1 MNLLKLIRYL
11 ILFLLFYL
19 CYSPAQGQTALIQQE
34 QHKLSSIK
42 DSSSLVNSLNRI
54 GMLYYLKNPDSCFYY
69 GRKAKTMAVRLHY
82 LKGETAADN
91 VIASALFLKGLFR
104 ESLQLFSKVLSA
116 SKLQSDTA
124 NTTQVLMNMATVYL
138 GMQDT
143 VRAKSLSLLAIKT
156 GQKLKK
162 DSMMSMVYAN
172 YCIVNAALTHDSI
185 RYYLNK
191 SQKIATRY
199 KDQQMLIVIM
209 QLQASELFDEGRKKE
224 ALSMIQRALSDS
236 RNAGMEYFEINSLG
250 QFAAYYQDK
259 PDSVLSYYNRA
270 YQLINAKGY
279 VYLKVKVL
287 KVILAYTE
295 ISGDKDKII
304 SVHRQ
309 IETALTAENDQLK
322 KFIGDYIK
330 YNAIQDDNTLLQTK
344 NESNKTKIWLLIF
357 VCMISILLIVIIYR
371 MYQISNR
378 LNKQSREQNNQMKK
392 TLGDLEQ
399 SQADNTRMMKIAA
412 HDLRNPIGGI
422 TSVATLMLD
431 DPDRSED
438 DRMMLELIKTSGQN
452 SLELV
457 SDLLQ
462 VHSHVED
469 MKKEPIDLY
478 QMLYYCVDLMRF
490 KAEAKMQQITL
501 QAAPVTLSVNREK
514 MWRVV
519 SNLIA
524 NAIKFSPTGANI
536 LVKMTEN
543 ANHVIIQVEDHGI
556 GIPLEMKDKIF
567 DMFTEAKRQGTAGEQ
582 PFGLGLAISK
592 QIVEAHGGSIWFNSD
607 KGNGTTFYVQL
618 PVG

>member
-1 MNLLKLIRYL
+1 M
-11 ILFLLFYL
+11 
-19 CYSPAQGQTALIQQE
+19 
-34 QHKLSSIK
+34 
-42 DSSSLVNSLNRI
+42 VNSLNRL

-69 GRKAKTMAVRLHY
+69 GIKAKAIAARQHY
-82 LKGETAADN
+82 SKGETGADN

-104 ESLQLFSKVLSA
+104 ESLQLFSNVLSA
-116 SKLQSDTA
+116 SRLRSDTA
-124 NTTQVLMNMATVYL
+124 STTQVLMNMATVYL
-138 GMQDT
+138 GVQDS
-143 VRAKSLSLLAIKT
+143 VKAKTLSRLAIQT
-156 GQKLKK
+156 GEKLKK
-162 DSMMSMVYAN
+162 DSMMSMIYAN
-172 YCIVNAALTHDSI
+172 YCIVNAALTQDST

-199 KDQQMLIVIM
+199 KDMQMLIVIM
-209 QLQASELFDEGRKKE
+209 QLQADELLNEGHKQE
-224 ALSMIQRALSDS
+224 ALPMIQRALSDS
-236 RNAGMEYFEINSLG
+236 QNAGMEYFEINSLG
-250 QFAAYYQDK
+250 LYAAYYQDK

-270 YQLINAKGY
+270 YQVIQAKGY

-295 ISGDKDKII
+295 MSGNKEKII
-304 SVHRQ
+304 EVHHLM
-309 IETALTAENDQLK
+309 ETALTAENDQLK

-330 YNAIQDDNTLLQTK
+330 YNAIQDDNTLLELK
-344 NESNKTKIWLLIF
+344 NESNKTKIWLLIS
-357 VCMISILLIVIIYR
+357 VCIISILLILIIYR
-371 MYQISNR
+371 MYHISSH
-378 LNKQSREQNNQMKK
+378 LNKKSREQNSQMKK

-431 DPDRSED
+431 DPNRSDE

-462 VHSHVED
+462 VHTHVED

-501 QAAPVTLSVNREK
+501 HAAPVTLSVNREK

-536 LVKMTEN
+536 SVQMTEN
-543 ANHVIIQVEDHGI
+543 SNNVIIQVEDHGI

-582 PFGLGLAISK
+582 AFGLGLAISK

-618 PVG
+618 PLA

>member
-1 MNLLKLIRYL
+1 MAARQH
-11 ILFLLFYL
+11 
-19 CYSPAQGQTALIQQE
+19 YS
-34 QHKLSSIK
+34 
-42 DSSSLVNSLNRI
+42 
-54 GMLYYLKNPDSCFYY
+54 
-69 GRKAKTMAVRLHY
+69 
-82 LKGETAADN
+82 KGETGADN

-104 ESLQLFSKVLSA
+104 ESLQLFSEVLSA
-116 SKLQSDTA
+116 SKLRSDTA
-124 NTTQVLMNMATVYL
+124 STTQVLMNMATVYL
-138 GMQDT
+138 GIQDS
-143 VRAKSLSLLAIKT
+143 VKAKTLSRLAIQT
-156 GQKLKK
+156 GEKLKK

-172 YCIVNAALTHDSI
+172 YCIVNAALTQDSI

-199 KDQQMLIVIM
+199 KDMQMLIVIM
-209 QLQASELFDEGRKKE
+209 QLQADELLNEGRKQE
-224 ALSMIQRALSDS
+224 ALPMIQRALSDS
-236 RNAGMEYFEINSLG
+236 QNAGMEYFEINSLG
-250 QFAAYYQDK
+250 LYAAYYQDK

-270 YQLINAKGY
+270 YQVIQAKGY

-287 KVILAYTE
+287 KIILAYTE
-295 ISGDKDKII
+295 MSGNKDKII
-304 SVHRQ
+304 DVHRLM
-309 IETALTAENDQLK
+309 ETALAAENDQLK

-330 YNAIQDDNTLLQTK
+330 YNAIQDDNTLLELK
-344 NESNKTKIWLLIF
+344 NESNKTKIWLLIS
-357 VCMISILLIVIIYR
+357 VCIVSILLILIIYR
-371 MYQISNR
+371 MYHISSH
-378 LNKQSREQNNQMKK
+378 LNKKSREQNSQMKK

-431 DPDRSED
+431 DPNRSDE

-462 VHSHVED
+462 VHTHVED

-501 QAAPVTLSVNREK
+501 HAAPVTLSVNREK

-536 LVKMTEN
+536 SVQMTEN
-543 ANHVIIQVEDHGI
+543 SNNVIIQVEDHGI

-582 PFGLGLAISK
+582 AFGLGLAISK

-618 PVG
+618 PLA